1 MHTHTHTHSYY
12 NNIVMHIPNL
22 KAALTTTTTYV
33 KKKLVRGK
41 LRDTARHFRIIEQY
55 AALLPLVPF
64 PPTSSTSFMMI
75 YNI

>member
-1 MHTHTHTHSYY
+1 MHTHSYY

-22 KAALTTTTTYV
+22 KAALTTTTYV

-55 AALLPLVPF
+55 AALLPLVPS
-64 PPTSSTSFMMI
+64 PHTSSTSL
-75 YNI
+75 